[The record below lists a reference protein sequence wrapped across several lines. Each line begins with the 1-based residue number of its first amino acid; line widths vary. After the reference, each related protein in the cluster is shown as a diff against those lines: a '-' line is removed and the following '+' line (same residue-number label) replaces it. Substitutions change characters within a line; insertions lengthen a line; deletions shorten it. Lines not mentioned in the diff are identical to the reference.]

1 MSDPSPRPAG
11 PAGPA
16 GPGALSGRPG
26 RRGDWPDLLFGLF
39 LVAVAAVALTATWK
53 LRGGTASDMGPGY
66 MPRAVAL
73 LLLGFG
79 LVFSLRGLR
88 KGGAGVEPVQ
98 ARPALV
104 VLAAVA
110 IFAGTVESAGLA
122 LASLLT
128 IVVAGFASREHR
140 LLEGIVFGV
149 ALAAAAVPLFVKVLA
164 LPVPVWPW

>member
-1 MSDPSPRPAG
+1 MGDQAKP
-11 PAGPA
+11 
-16 GPGALSGRPG
+16 PGASG
-26 RRGDWPDLLFGLF
+26 RRGDWPDLAFGVF
-39 LVAVAAVALTATWK
+39 LVAVAAIALTATWN

-66 MPRAVAL
+66 LPRAVAL

-88 KGGAGVEPVQ
+88 RGGAGLAPVQ
-98 ARPALV
+98 ARPVLV
-104 VLAAVA
+104 VLGAVA
-110 IFAGTVESAGLA
+110 TFAGTVEQLGLA

-128 IVVAGFASREHR
+128 IVLAGFASREHR

-149 ALAAAAVPLFVKVLA
+149 VLAAAAVLLFIKVLA